1 MRVPLFCFCLIVQLN
16 NLQSQCFSESQVLN
30 PQNPDPCKE
39 ERIKRPFAMPYAYFR
54 EADVMWS
61 KRMWRVLDLREKLNL
76 PLYYPTE
83 PQVCLLS
90 LFDVLKCALLD
101 GKITAFANPAFDDE
115 FKNPMTIAE
124 VEKTLVSWDSTNQ
137 VEDVNNP
144 GTYINVP
151 LKKEITAASIR
162 QYWIK
167 EDWFFDKQRSV
178 FECRIIGLC
187 PLIAKLTE
195 TGETIGVTPLFWIYF
210 PQARNI
216 LAKAPVFN
224 RWNDAERMSFDE
236 LFHKRMFS
244 SYIKKESNVYDRNIG
259 EYKTG
264 IEALLESDFIKENI
278 FNWESDLWHF

>member
-1 MRVPLFCFCLIVQLN
+1 MKFSLFCICLTLSAGNTNAQCLPQAPTVQ
-16 NLQSQCFSESQVLN
+16 SPN
-30 PQNPDPCKE
+30 PCGKD
-39 ERIKRPFAMPYAYFR
+39 RIARPFPIPYAYLR

-61 KRMWRVLDLREKLNL
+61 KRIWRVLDLREKLNL

-83 PQVCLLS
+83 PTVCLAS
-90 LFDVLKCALLD
+90 LFDVLKCALLE

-115 FKNPMTIAE
+115 FKNPMTITE
-124 VEKTLVSWDSTNQ
+124 VQKTLVSWDSTNQ

-144 GTYINVP
+144 GTYYISP
-151 LKKEITAASIR
+151 LKKEITAADIR

-178 FECRIIGLC
+178 FESRIIGLC
-187 PLIAKLTE
+187 PLTSKVTE
-195 TGETIGVTPLFWIYF
+195 TGEVIGVTPLFWIYF
-210 PQARNI
+210 PEARKI
-216 LAKAPVFN
+216 LVKAPVFN

-259 EYKTG
+259 EYKLG
-264 IEALLESDFIKENI
+264 IDALLESDYIKEDI